1 MERLEIGTIYL
12 VTNDEGMSYLDG
24 DFNWYVDLNDEEKE
38 RFKSGLLAIQGA
50 LFDSIARNEDVFES
64 NDENKIADEIER
76 LQNEID
82 RLKGLKGE

>member
-12 VTNDEGMSYLDG
+12 VTNEEGMSYLDG
-24 DFNWYVDLNDEEKE
+24 DFNWYVELNDEEKE
-38 RFKSGLLAIQGA
+38 NFKSGLLTIQGA
-50 LFDSIARNEDVFES
+50 LFDSVTRNEGIFDG